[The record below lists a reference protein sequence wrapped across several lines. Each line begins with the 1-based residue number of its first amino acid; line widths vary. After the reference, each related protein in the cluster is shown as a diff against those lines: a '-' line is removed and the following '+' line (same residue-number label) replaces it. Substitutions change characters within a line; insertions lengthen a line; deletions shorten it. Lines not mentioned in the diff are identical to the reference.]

1 VLHLVRNIVTLSPDF
16 YSGVYSMGR
25 SIILIAL
32 LCLITLPALAAN
44 NTGIGVVDMQQVLEQ
59 STLGKRLQEQ
69 LRQEFEPKTRKFAEE
84 EKEIQTLRQSFE
96 RDKAL
101 MSKDQADKQEKEIS
115 ARIEAYQKKTLPL
128 QQELVKVQQTKG
140 REIVIPAREAVNT
153 IAKKK
158 KLAMVIER
166 GQAGMLYLDPTADIT
181 AEVIEELD
189 ARTK

>member
-84 EKEIQTLRQSFE
+84 EKEIQALRQSFE

>member
-1 VLHLVRNIVTLSPDF
+1 
-16 YSGVYSMGR
+16 MGR